1 MGRTRRPSLKGED
14 AIGPDPPT
22 RHEPAL
28 VSATCLRIFDA
39 AASYGVFLLG
49 VGRVLACGNRWVVCV
64 SCSLSRTGS
73 TFESSRESQS
83 RVRLPLSAWRTG
95 ESTREAALDAPD
107 ACILGYAGTVTP
119 HLTFTKT
126 NNTTPA
132 LSRNTSRWRARPIHS
147 LLQWCSKTFGNR
159 IDAPN

>member
-1 MGRTRRPSLKGED
+1 M
-14 AIGPDPPT
+14 
-22 RHEPAL
+22 
-28 VSATCLRIFDA
+28 
-39 AASYGVFLLG
+39 FLLG
-49 VGRVLACGNRWVVCV
+49 VCRVLAWGNRWVVCV

-95 ESTREAALDAPD
+95 ESTRNAALTRLMPAF
-107 ACILGYAGTVTP
+107 LGYAGTVT
-119 HLTFTKT
+119 HLTKT
-126 NNTTPA
+126 YHTTPA